1 MRKKKEFNAHPYAY
15 HEELEC
21 VVESVTNLGMG
32 ICRDNGWVIMVP
44 FVLVGEKVR
53 LKIFKNNKN
62 YSEADLVEVLE
73 SSSHRVEAKCP
84 IFKVCGGCQYQH
96 IDYQEQLAIK
106 QGQVKELFSRLG
118 GIEMD
123 VAFPLGSPEVYA
135 YRSKLTPHYQ
145 MPRDGSYHAIGFLK
159 FGKRQELVD
168 VPACPIATRK
178 INEKL
183 VEVRRDLQAAAKNVQ
198 KKKKGGTILLRDT
211 GNEVITDPKET
222 GLEKVGDTLFQFKAG
237 EFFQNNPHILPSL
250 VDYVL
255 AEARERSDVQYLL
268 DAYCGVGLFAL
279 SARKSFDQILGI
291 EISDQSVTWARKNA
305 ELNQAENCKFLL
317 GSAEEIFNGVEF
329 AAERTA
335 VIIDPPRKG
344 CDIPFLEQLVSYGPK
359 KLVYVS
365 CDPATQ
371 ARDAQYL
378 IEHGY
383 ILKKIQPF
391 DLFPHTRHCE
401 SVATFDKA

>member
-1 MRKKKEFNAHPYAY
+1 
-15 HEELEC
+15 
-21 VVESVTNLGMG
+21 
-32 ICRDNGWVIMVP
+32 
-44 FVLVGEKVR
+44 
-53 LKIFKNNKN
+53 
-62 YSEADLVEVLE
+62 
-73 SSSHRVEAKCP
+73 
-84 IFKVCGGCQYQH
+84 
-96 IDYQEQLAIK
+96 
-106 QGQVKELFSRLG
+106 
-118 GIEMD
+118 
-123 VAFPLGSPEVYA
+123 
-135 YRSKLTPHYQ
+135 
-145 MPRDGSYHAIGFLK
+145 
-159 FGKRQELVD
+159 
-168 VPACPIATRK
+168 
-178 INEKL
+178 
-183 VEVRRDLQAAAKNVQ
+183 
-198 KKKKGGTILLRDT
+198 
-211 GNEVITDPKET
+211 
-222 GLEKVGDTLFQFKAG
+222 VGDTLFQFKAG